1 MIKHLRSVC
10 LILLVFSLVLV
21 SGCAAA
27 EKSIL
32 LTFTGDCTLG
42 SEEATRPREDSFDS
56 LAASKG
62 YDYFF
67 DNFRTMFENDD
78 QTVINFEGV
87 LSDNK
92 FQESRTKRYRFR
104 GPTEFVKILTG
115 SSIEACS
122 LANNHIGDFGK
133 QGEESTK
140 ATLDANNI
148 GWFQNYKYYI
158 YEKEGIKVAFIAL
171 ENRTVYKEFEKIK
184 KMITKLKETGEANA
198 IVVCWHT
205 GLEYRGAHE
214 TNTES
219 TSQAL
224 IRYGAD
230 LVVITHPHVLQ
241 GIQVYNNRCIFYSLG
256 NFVFGGNSAIRTEKF
271 KIDQTVTSLYS
282 MVVQVKLLFTNDGKY
297 LGQLPVIYPVYTSSA
312 APVNNYQPY
321 RANAEEA
328 EAVRAAIQ
336 QDSGFQLP
344 EITTD
349 ADGLS
354 RMEMDYLAAF
364 DGVGIPESEDDGPQ
378 GKPEASNPSP
388 TRKNKGQ

>member
-1 MIKHLRSVC
+1 MIKRLRSVC
-10 LILLVFSLVLV
+10 LILLVLSVV
-21 SGCAAA
+21 ISSGCAAA

-62 YDYFF
+62 LDYFF

-104 GPTEFVKILTG
+104 GPTDFVKILTG
-115 SSIEACS
+115 SSIETCS

-158 YEKEGIKVAFIAL
+158 YEKEGVKVAFIAL

-184 KMITKLKETGEANA
+184 KMITKLKETGEAGTPDWN
-198 IVVCWHT
+198 T
-205 GLEYRGAHE
+205 GERMRPIRR
-214 TNTES
+214 
-219 TSQAL
+219 AL
-224 IRYGAD
+224 PR
-230 LVVITHPHVLQ
+230 
-241 GIQVYNNRCIFYSLG
+241 R
-256 NFVFGGNSAIRTEKF
+256 
-271 KIDQTVTSLYS
+271 
-282 MVVQVKLLFTNDGKY
+282 
-297 LGQLPVIYPVYTSSA
+297 
-312 APVNNYQPY
+312 
-321 RANAEEA
+321 
-328 EAVRAAIQ
+328 
-336 QDSGFQLP
+336 
-344 EITTD
+344 
-349 ADGLS
+349 
-354 RMEMDYLAAF
+354 
-364 DGVGIPESEDDGPQ
+364 
-378 GKPEASNPSP
+378 
-388 TRKNKGQ
+388 